1 MNDPAPQPYDALVIG
16 GGPAGST
23 SALVMARA
31 GLRVLVL
38 ERARFPRF
46 HIGESL
52 LPRNFE
58 LFRELGLLEALEG
71 LPKVDKLGAEFV
83 MGNGGEPSLFPF
95 SMGLVSGDTASY
107 NLERA
112 PFDARLLEVAR
123 EAGAEVREGV
133 AVRRIDT
140 LEDGKVEVT
149 TDAGPVAA
157 RFLVDASGQSTL
169 LGKHLETRRVLPH
182 LRKIAYFGHFE
193 NVWRRPG
200 PEGGYIVIVACE
212 EGWFWIIPLDETRT
226 SIGLV
231 MHERDARRVGL
242 PPDRMLA
249 WGIARCPVV
258 RERTAEAVFPTENHV
273 LADFSYRCAPYAG
286 PGYFLAGDAA
296 TFIDPIFS
304 SGVCMGMMSGAE
316 AGRAIYAALRG
327 GEKPARLRR
336 RYVSFVDQSSA
347 MFFRLVDLYY
357 DHSFRELFLT
367 GQGPLQVHRATM
379 SILAGYVFP
388 RPSFA
393 LRWRFALLG
402 LFARLQR
409 HVALAPRLEHFSLI
423 DQPAAAE
430 NAPPGAPPQP
440 AGRGGRA
447 VST

>member
-1 MNDPAPQPYDALVIG
+1 MNPSTDLLDAVVIG
-16 GGPAGST
+16 GGPAGAT
-23 SALVMARA
+23 AALVMARE
-31 GLRVLVL
+31 GLRVRVY
-38 ERARFPRF
+38 ERAPFPRF

-52 LPRNFE
+52 LPRNYA
-58 LFRELGLLEALEG
+58 LFRELGLLDMLKD
-71 LPKVDKLGAEFV
+71 LPKVDKKGAEFV

-95 SMGLVSGDTASY
+95 TMSLVPSEPMSY

-112 PFDARLLEVAR
+112 PFDARLLATAR

-133 AVRRIDT
+133 AIRQVLH
-140 LEDGKVEVT
+140 LEDGRVEIA
-149 TDAGPVAA
+149 TDEGEVAA

-169 LGKHLETRRVLPH
+169 LGKHLGTRRVLPH
-182 LRKIAYFGHFE
+182 LKKVACFGHFE

-200 PEGGYIVIVACE
+200 DEGGYIVIVACE

-231 MHERDARRVGL
+231 MHEHLARQAGL
-242 PPDRMLA
+242 PMDQMLA
-249 WGIARCPVV
+249 WGISRCPVL
-258 RERTAEAVFPTENHV
+258 RERTADATFPAETHV

-304 SGVCMGMMSGAE
+304 TGVCMGMMSGAE
-316 AGRAIYAALRG
+316 VGRAILGAVRQG
-327 GEKPARLRR
+327 KDPARLRR
-336 RYVSFVDQSSA
+336 RYTRFVEESSS

-357 DHSFRELFLT
+357 DHSFREIFMT

-393 LRWRFALLG
+393 LRWRFALLDF
-402 LFARLQR
+402 FAWINRYR
-409 HVALAPRLEHFSLI
+409 ALAPRLERFSLF
-423 DQPAAAE
+423 AE
-430 NAPPGAPPQP
+430 P
-440 AGRGGRA
+440 
-447 VST
+447 